1 MSVAPTNPTS
11 HLVAVR
17 VARQEGADR
26 VVFEFSEPVPGYR
39 VAYMPKPI
47 VGTSGKELPLAGSA
61 ALVVHMEQGSGF
73 NLDTGTPT
81 YSGPQRLAAPG
92 TRAVTE
98 VAQVEDFE
106 AALNWAIG
114 LNGEVPFRVST
125 LASPPRIVV
134 DIPS

>member
-1 MSVAPTNPTS
+1 MRQTLVAGAALCVLAACGSGGPKTGSGATPSTVHASTSTSARSTATTSAATTAVSVAPTNPTS

-61 ALVVHMEQGSGF
+61 ALVVH
-73 NLDTGTPT
+73 
-81 YSGPQRLAAPG
+81 
-92 TRAVTE
+92 
-98 VAQVEDFE
+98 
-106 AALNWAIG
+106 
-114 LNGEVPFRVST
+114 
-125 LASPPRIVV
+125 
-134 DIPS
+134 